1 MSNKT
6 KNELTYKEILQ
17 WPKTDLHCHLDGSLR
32 IETFIELARE
42 YNVKLPSYDEAG
54 LKETLGFGERKSG
67 FQNYLVLFEYA
78 LSMMQ
83 EKDAIERIAFE
94 LAEDAAKE
102 NVVYLE
108 MRYAPIFHTSHALK
122 WSDTIDAVLRGIHK
136 AEKMYDIKCGIILT
150 GIRSIDPVISKALA
164 DLAVAY
170 KGKGVVGFD
179 LAGAE
184 DHNPAKNHAEA
195 FYEIRNNN
203 INCTIHAGE
212 VAGRTSISEALHYC
226 NADRIGQGTR
236 LIESAGLL
244 NYVNDHRIPLEV
256 CLSTSTIFGP
266 LKTLDAH
273 PLPFYHNYGLRVTL
287 NTDSRLFADTTA
299 TKELL
304 LAAETFDMTE
314 EDLKD
319 IVTNGFKS
327 AFLPYKE
334 KVAMMCKYLPRI
346 GRKIPSHQVLDY
358 ANKPIEE

>member
-6 KNELTYKEILQ
+6 NTTLTYNEILQ

-32 IETFIELARE
+32 IETFIELARQ
-42 YNVKLPSYDEAG
+42 NDVKLPSYEIEG
-54 LKETLGFGERKSG
+54 LKETLGFGQRKTG

-78 LSMMQ
+78 LSLMQ
-83 EKDAIERIAFE
+83 DKESIERIAFE

-108 MRYAPIFHTSHALK
+108 IRYAPIFHTSLALR
-122 WSDTIDAVLRGIHK
+122 WSETIDAVLKGIEK

-164 DLAVAY
+164 ELAVQY

-195 FYEIRNNN
+195 FYIIRNNN

-236 LIESAGLL
+236 LIESAGIL

-266 LKTLDAH
+266 LKSLEAH
-273 PLPFYHNYGLRVTL
+273 PFPFYHDYGLRVTL
-287 NTDSRLFADTTA
+287 NTDSRLFADTTM

-304 LAAETFDMTE
+304 LAAETFGLTE
-314 EDLKD
+314 DDLKD
-319 IVTNGFKS
+319 VITNGFKS
-327 AFLPYKE
+327 AFLPYAE
-334 KVAMMCKYLPRI
+334 KVRMMCKYLPKI
-346 GRKIPSHQVLDY
+346 GRKVPSCQATNYQD
-358 ANKPIEE
+358 